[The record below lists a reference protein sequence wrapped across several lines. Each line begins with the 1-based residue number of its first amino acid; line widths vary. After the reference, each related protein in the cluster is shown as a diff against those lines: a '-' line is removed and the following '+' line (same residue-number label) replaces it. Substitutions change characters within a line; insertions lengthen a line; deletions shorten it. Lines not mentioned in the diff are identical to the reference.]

1 MKKSAAFL
9 EGKTIVLKCVSESP
23 VRWTFNERGI
33 EGATYFPNTLYIPSA
48 TPSRNGDYKCYGT
61 DSHRQAFIS
70 VATAVRVG
78 SKFVLFLVHQSS
90 I

>member
-23 VRWTFNERGI
+23 VKWTFNERGI

-48 TPSRNGDYKCYGT
+48 TLLRNGDYKCYGT

-70 VATAVRVG
+70 IATVYVG